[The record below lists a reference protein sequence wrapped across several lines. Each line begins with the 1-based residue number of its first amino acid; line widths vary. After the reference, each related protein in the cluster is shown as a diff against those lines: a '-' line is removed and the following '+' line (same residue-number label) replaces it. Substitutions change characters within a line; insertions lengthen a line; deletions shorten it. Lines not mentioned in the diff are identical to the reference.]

1 MEGGQHSLR
10 IAVDDVLG
18 RTSSAAV
25 ADVKL

>member
-1 MEGGQHSLR
+1 MEGGEHSLR

-25 ADVKL
+25 ANVKF